1 MRLFSAASEKSISF
15 RFLILRVNFE
25 LTFDSA
31 CSEILRSFFKMFWV
45 EGLSEAPALN
55 ELLVEAWSV
64 AFEAEAQHAE
74 KSARTVGRSLRSL
87 VFRGYGVFS
96 SK

>member
-45 EGLSEAPALN
+45 EGLSEAPALK

-64 AFEAEAQHAE
+64 AFEAEAFVLDE
-74 KSARTVGRSLRSL
+74 LISGFFFT
-87 VFRGYGVFS
+87 F
-96 SK
+96 